1 MEICKVM
8 SKTKNRVQWRA
19 RAVLLSKAQVR
30 GNYKAELVQIWNKEV
45 T

>member
-1 MEICKVM
+1 MKSQSCAEYM
-8 SKTKNRVQWRA
+8 NA

-30 GNYKAELVQIWNKEV
+30 GNYKAELVQRWNKEV